1 MDSVP
6 LMSMCDVENGEET
19 TIKDDF
25 CYRNNVAQAHI
36 QIRLGFLRKVYSL
49 LTMQLLATV
58 TVILLFTFVPHI
70 KEFVHRNDWLVLVS
84 LFATLGLLIGLHVK
98 RLDHPVNLYLLAGFT
113 MVQAFTLGIVVTFY
127 EQMVVLQAIFLTFIV
142 VAGLTAFT
150 FQSKRDFSMMGSG
163 LFAALLILIGVSI
176 IQLFFNNSLL
186 ELVISFAGAI
196 VFSLFIIFDTHM
208 IMQKVSAEEYI
219 LATIT
224 LYMDILNLF
233 VYILRILEAL
243 NRQ

>member
-1 MDSVP
+1 MDIIP
-6 LMSMCDVENGEET
+6 LLDVENGEEA

-25 CYRNNVAQAHI
+25 CYRNNVANANV

-70 KEFVHRNDWLVLVS
+70 KEFVHQNDWLVFVS
-84 LFATLGLLIGLHVK
+84 LVATIGLLIGLHVK
-98 RLDHPVNLYLLAGFT
+98 RLDHPVNLYLMAGFT
-113 MVQAFTLGIVVTFY
+113 MVQALTLGIVVTY
-127 EQMVVLQAIFLTFIV
+127 YQQMVVLQAIFLTFIV
-142 VAGLTAFT
+142 VVGLTSFT
-150 FQSKRDFSMMGSG
+150 FQSKRDFSAMGSG
-163 LFAALLILIGVSI
+163 LFAALLILIGLSI
-176 IQLFFNNSLL
+176 IQIFFNNNLFELL
-186 ELVISFAGAI
+186 VSFAGAI
-196 VFSLFIIFDTHM
+196 IFSLFIIFDTHM

-219 LATIT
+219 LATIN